1 MRLLIDSHTLVWAIL
16 NDHRL
21 SRTAKRIF
29 GESRNHE
36 LHFSIVSLWELSLK
50 ITKGKLRTVGS
61 SIDYLHDTIGEYG
74 IQLLPL
80 RYNHI
85 LCAES
90 LEPHHGDPFDRMLI
104 AQAIEE
110 NLRVVTDDA
119 HFRHYPV
126 KVVW

>member
-1 MRLLIDSHTLVWAIL
+1 MRLLIDSQALVWAIL

-29 GESRNHE
+29 RESRDHE

-50 ITKGKLRTVGS
+50 ITKGKLRPVGS
-61 SIDYLHDTIGEYG
+61 SIGYLHDTLGEYG

-90 LEPHHGDPFDRMLI
+90 LEPHHRDPLDRMLI